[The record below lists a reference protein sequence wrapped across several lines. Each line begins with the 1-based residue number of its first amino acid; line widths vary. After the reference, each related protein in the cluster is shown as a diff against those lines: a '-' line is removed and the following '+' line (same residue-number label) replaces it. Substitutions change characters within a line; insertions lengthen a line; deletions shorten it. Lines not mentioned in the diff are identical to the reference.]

1 MSSIIAISWTIVL
14 LIGAPLTGIVSR
26 RALTDRVRP
35 RLVTYIGS
43 AINLI
48 VIGVV
53 TAALDYWRGGQ
64 AIRALRAVL
73 GPLHFLAWSIGVS
86 FGCVVISIGV
96 FFLRAKLGRQPSPI
110 VMRLLP
116 QTRPEYAFFLALC
129 LLIGLVEE
137 FLFSGFAFFT
147 LAGFLH
153 SKVVGVTIVTVFF
166 ALQHG
171 IQDAIGIGR
180 AFILGAFLAIQVFVT
195 GSLLPSIIAHALID
209 AFTGIFGHSLLK
221 WFGTNPRRESCATG

>member
-1 MSSIIAISWTIVL
+1 LAGRPGYQGTEGGF
-14 LIGAPLTGIVSR
+14 GAFAFSCLVDWRFVWMCSDLNRSFLFTSEAGSPSF
-26 RALTDRVRP
+26 TDCYA
-35 RLVTYIGS
+35 TS
-43 AINLI
+43 A
-48 VIGVV
+48 
-53 TAALDYWRGGQ
+53 AD
-64 AIRALRAVL
+64 
-73 GPLHFLAWSIGVS
+73 P
-86 FGCVVISIGV
+86 
-96 FFLRAKLGRQPSPI
+96 
-110 VMRLLP
+110 
-116 QTRPEYAFFLALC
+116 PEYAFFLALC

-137 FLFSGFAFFT
+137 FLFRGFAFFT

-180 AFILGAFLAIQVFVT
+180 AFILGAFLALPVFVT